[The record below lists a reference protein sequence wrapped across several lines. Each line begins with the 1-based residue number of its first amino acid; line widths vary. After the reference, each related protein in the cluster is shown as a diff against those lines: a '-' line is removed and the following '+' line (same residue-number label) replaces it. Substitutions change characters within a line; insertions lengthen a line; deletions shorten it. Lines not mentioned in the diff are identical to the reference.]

1 MVNWLSLLLVPLKL
15 EGVVVVVATARAVAT
30 AGARGTLS
38 AGEKAWPDNREPRCN
53 IRVAPVARR
62 AVLGTIRA
70 TPAVPL

>member
-1 MVNWLSLLLVPLKL
+1 LVNWLSLLLVPLKL
-15 EGVVVVVATARAVAT
+15 EGVVSVVATARDVPM
-30 AGARGTLS
+30 AGARGTRS
-38 AGEKAWPDNREPRCN
+38 VGEKVWPDNREPLCS